1 MPLTFVCNCRSCSR
15 RVTETRISVVSTYSA
30 CYVHAAKR
38 IGRENLVWK
47 NGTDGEGEKS
57 DRAGCALALRF
68 STTAVWR
75 LTYKSNPRGC
85 CGTRHDGPTLCVS
98 RTASLRILCHT
109 GGIPP
114 SKNEQD
120 RFGSPTYI
128 IYIYII
134 YIYIYTHIYT
144 YMIVSF
150 LEFRK
155 RCRVLTVY
163 TPRSFVYIRFDACQW
178 RTKSSSP
185 ASRGGE
191 TKHGS
196 SRTEPWDRDFLGKND
211 SENSTGEIRE
221 EKKKEGVEM
230 ENEAWNYFLKPQ
242 RVEGTQIVFTPVG
255 CYEPALAR
263 YWPESQARCNT
274 LRRVRSFDD

>member
-150 LEFRK
+150 LEFPQALSCPYRIYAPFFRIYSLRRMSMK
-155 RCRVLTVY
+155 NEIEF
-163 TPRSFVYIRFDACQW
+163 SGKSW
-178 RTKSSSP
+178 R
-185 ASRGGE
+185 
-191 TKHGS
+191 
-196 SRTEPWDRDFLGKND
+196 W
-211 SENSTGEIRE
+211 
-221 EKKKEGVEM
+221 
-230 ENEAWNYFLKPQ
+230 NEARKLPH
-242 RVEGTQIVFTPVG
+242 R
-255 CYEPALAR
+255 A
-263 YWPESQARCNT
+263 
-274 LRRVRSFDD
+274 VR